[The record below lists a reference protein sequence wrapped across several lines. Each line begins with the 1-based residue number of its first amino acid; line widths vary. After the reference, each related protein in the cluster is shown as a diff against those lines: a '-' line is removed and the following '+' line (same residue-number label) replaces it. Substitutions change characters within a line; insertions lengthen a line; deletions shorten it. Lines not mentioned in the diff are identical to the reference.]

1 MSINSMAQ
9 YNGGTDWTRHT
20 NYFLAENRY
29 NTTGVSL
36 ATSGAP
42 GSPGP
47 GGTGGQGVT
56 LISNR
61 HVLMANH
68 VSAQW
73 GTGGLNA
80 NYPITVYFV
89 NNNNVGFTYTI
100 DSAANVATIY
110 SSNNEYTDISIGYLN
125 TTVDASLSFHK
136 VIPSTFLNYIQK
148 VSDVDDSIEK
158 IPVPYF
164 PVLYMDGGDTNN
176 NVIPNPYQKRT
187 WCGNIDIFNYKNI
200 FWGPGNVFAHLVMP
214 IAGKRFN
221 NSQQIVGGD
230 SGNIVFIPF
239 NQEIVVI
246 GTWNYT
252 DNGTSPGSSMGSIS
266 FIAPYIDQINTSMTT
281 LAGTSYSLTQ
291 ADLSIYRTF

>member
-9 YNGGTDWTRHT
+9 YNGGTNWTRHT
-20 NYFLAENRY
+20 DYFLAENRY
-29 NTTGVSL
+29 DTTGVSL
-36 ATSGAP
+36 ATAGAV

-68 VSAQW
+68 VSALW
-73 GTGGLNA
+73 GTGGNNA

-89 NNNNVGFTYTI
+89 NNNNIGFTYTI

-110 SSNNEYTDISIGYLN
+110 SSNNVYTDISIGYLN
-125 TTVDASLSFHK
+125 TTVDSSLSFHK

-148 VSDVDDSIEK
+148 EYDQSSKRNEF
-158 IPVPYF
+158 VPYF
-164 PVLYMDGGDTNN
+164 PVFYMDGGDTNN
-176 NVIPNPYQKRT
+176 GVIPNPYQKRT
-187 WCGNIDIFNYKNI
+187 WCGNIVYGDVLAQI
-200 FWGPGNVFAHLVMP
+200 VRP

-221 NSQQIVGGD
+221 NSQSIVGGD

-239 NQEIVVI
+239 NQEIVVL
-246 GTWNYT
+246 GTIYQT
-252 DNGTSPGSSMGSIS
+252 DATGPVPPGSKVGISS
-266 FIAPYIDQINTSMTT
+266 FIAPHIDQINTAMTT

-291 ADLSIYRTF
+291 ADVSIYRTF

>member
-1 MSINSMAQ
+1 MAQ
-9 YNGGTDWTRHT
+9 YNGGTNWTRHT
-20 NYFLAENRY
+20 DYFLAENRY

-36 ATSGAP
+36 ATAGAV

-47 GGTGGQGVT
+47 GGTGGEGVT

-68 VSAQW
+68 VSALW
-73 GTGGLNA
+73 GTGGNNA

-89 NNNNVGFTYTI
+89 NNNNTLFTYTI
-100 DSAANVATIY
+100 NSAANVATVY

-148 VSDVDDSIEK
+148 EYDQSNERNEF
-158 IPVPYF
+158 VPYF
-164 PVLYMDGGDTNN
+164 PVFYMDGGDTNN
-176 NVIPNPYQKRT
+176 GVIPNPYQKRT
-187 WCGNIDIFNYKNI
+187 WCGNIVYGDVLAQI
-200 FWGPGNVFAHLVMP
+200 VRP
-214 IAGKRFN
+214 IAGKRFD
-221 NSQQIVGGD
+221 NSQSIVGGD

-239 NQEIVVI
+239 NQEIVVL
-246 GTWNYT
+246 GTIYQT
-252 DNGTSPGSSMGSIS
+252 DASGPVPPGSKVGISS
-266 FIAPYIDQINTSMTT
+266 FIAPHIDQINTAMTT

-291 ADLSIYRTF
+291 ADVSIYRTF

>member
-1 MSINSMAQ
+1 MAQ
-9 YNGGTDWTRHT
+9 YNGGTNWTRHT
-20 NYFLAENRY
+20 DYFLAENRY
-29 NTTGVSL
+29 DTTGVSL
-36 ATSGAP
+36 ATAGAV

-68 VSAQW
+68 VSALW
-73 GTGGLNA
+73 GTGGNNA

-89 NNNNVGFTYTI
+89 NNNNIGFTYTI

-110 SSNNEYTDISIGYLN
+110 SSNNVYTDISIGYLN
-125 TTVDASLSFHK
+125 TNVDASLSFHK

-148 VSDVDDSIEK
+148 EYDQSNGRNEF
-158 IPVPYF
+158 VPYF

-176 NVIPNPYQKRT
+176 GVIPNPYQKRT
-187 WCGNIDIFNYKNI
+187 WCGNIVYGDVLAQI
-200 FWGPGNVFAHLVMP
+200 VRP

-221 NSQQIVGGD
+221 NSQSIVGGD

-239 NQEIVVI
+239 NQEIVVL
-246 GTWNYT
+246 GTIYQT
-252 DNGTSPGSSMGSIS
+252 DATGPVPPGSKVGISS
-266 FIAPYIDQINTSMTT
+266 FIAPHIDQINTAMTT

-291 ADLSIYRTF
+291 ADVSIYRTF

>member
-1 MSINSMAQ
+1 MAQ
-9 YNGGTDWTRHT
+9 YNGGTNWTRHT
-20 NYFLAENRY
+20 DYFLAENRY
-29 NTTGVSL
+29 DTTGVSL
-36 ATSGAP
+36 ATAGAV

-68 VSAQW
+68 VSALW
-73 GTGGLNA
+73 GTGGNNA

-89 NNNNVGFTYTI
+89 NNNNIGFTYTI

-110 SSNNEYTDISIGYLN
+110 SSNNVYTDISIGYLN
-125 TTVDASLSFHK
+125 TTVDSSLSFHK

-148 VSDVDDSIEK
+148 EYDQSNERNEF
-158 IPVPYF
+158 VPYF

-176 NVIPNPYQKRT
+176 GVIPNPYQKRT
-187 WCGNIDIFNYKNI
+187 WCGNIVYGDVLAQI
-200 FWGPGNVFAHLVMP
+200 VRP

-221 NSQQIVGGD
+221 NSQSIVGGD

-239 NQEIVVI
+239 NQEIVVL
-246 GTWNYT
+246 GTIYQT
-252 DNGTSPGSSMGSIS
+252 DATGPVPPGSKVGISS
-266 FIAPYIDQINTSMTT
+266 FIAPHIDQINTAMTT

-291 ADLSIYRTF
+291 ADVSIYRTF

>member
-1 MSINSMAQ
+1 MAQ
-9 YNGGTDWTRHT
+9 YNGGTNWTRHT
-20 NYFLAENRY
+20 DYFLAENRY

-36 ATSGAP
+36 ATAGAV

-68 VSAQW
+68 VSALW
-73 GTGGLNA
+73 GTGGNNA

-89 NNNNVGFTYTI
+89 NNNNTLFTYTI
-100 DSAANVATIY
+100 NSAVNVATIY

-125 TTVDASLSFHK
+125 TTVDSSLSFHK

-148 VSDVDDSIEK
+148 VSDDSSIK
-158 IPVPYF
+158 KPVPYFPVPYF
-164 PVLYMDGGDTNN
+164 PVLYMDGGDDNN

-187 WCGNIDIFNYKNI
+187 WCGNIDIFNYKASY
-200 FWGPGNVFAHLVMP
+200 WGPGNVFAHLVMP

-221 NSQQIVGGD
+221 NSQQVVGGD

-239 NQEIVVI
+239 NQEIVVV
-246 GTWNYT
+246 GTWNLT
-252 DNGTSPGSSMGSIS
+252 DSGTVPGSSMGTIS
-266 FIAPYIDQINTSMTT
+266 FIAPHIDQINTAMTT

-291 ADLSIYRTF
+291 ADVSIYRTF

>member
-9 YNGGTDWTRHT
+9 YNGGTNWTRHT
-20 NYFLAENRY
+20 DYFLAENRY
-29 NTTGVSL
+29 DTTGVSL
-36 ATSGAP
+36 ATAGAV

-68 VSAQW
+68 VSALW
-73 GTGGLNA
+73 GTGGNNA

-89 NNNNVGFTYTI
+89 NNNNTLFTYTI
-100 DSAANVATIY
+100 NSAANVATVY

-136 VIPSTFLNYIQK
+136 VIPSTFLNYIQQEYDQ
-148 VSDVDDSIEK
+148 SNERNEF
-158 IPVPYF
+158 VPYF
-164 PVLYMDGGDTNN
+164 PVFYMDGGDTNN
-176 NVIPNPYQKRT
+176 GVIPNPYQKRT
-187 WCGNIDIFNYKNI
+187 WCGNIVYGDVLAQI
-200 FWGPGNVFAHLVMP
+200 VRP

-221 NSQQIVGGD
+221 NSQSIVGGD

-239 NQEIVVI
+239 NQEIVVL
-246 GTWNYT
+246 GTIYQT
-252 DNGTSPGSSMGSIS
+252 DVLGPVPPGSKVGISS
-266 FIAPYIDQINTSMTT
+266 FIAPHIDQINTAMST

-291 ADLSIYRTF
+291 ADVSIYRTF

>member
-1 MSINSMAQ
+1 MAQ
-9 YNGGTDWTRHT
+9 YNGGTNWTRHT
-20 NYFLAENRY
+20 DYFLAENRY
-29 NTTGVSL
+29 DTTGVSL
-36 ATSGAP
+36 ATAGAV
-42 GSPGP
+42 GSPGS

-68 VSAQW
+68 VSALW
-73 GTGGLNA
+73 GTGGNNA

-89 NNNNVGFTYTI
+89 NNNNIGFTYTI

-110 SSNNEYTDISIGYLN
+110 SSNNVYTDISIGYLN
-125 TTVDASLSFHK
+125 TNVDASLSFHK

-148 VSDVDDSIEK
+148 EYDQSNERNEF
-158 IPVPYF
+158 VPYF

-176 NVIPNPYQKRT
+176 GVIPNPYQKRT
-187 WCGNIDIFNYKNI
+187 WCGNIVYGDVLAQI
-200 FWGPGNVFAHLVMP
+200 VRP

-221 NSQQIVGGD
+221 NSQSIVGGD

-239 NQEIVVI
+239 NQEIVVL
-246 GTWNYT
+246 GTIYQT
-252 DNGTSPGSSMGSIS
+252 DATGPVPPGSKVGISS
-266 FIAPYIDQINTSMTT
+266 FIAPHIDQINTAMTT

-291 ADLSIYRTF
+291 ADVSIYRTF

>member
-1 MSINSMAQ
+1 MAQ
-9 YNGGTDWTRHT
+9 YNGGTNWTRHT
-20 NYFLAENRY
+20 DYFLAENRY
-29 NTTGVSL
+29 DTTGVSL
-36 ATSGAP
+36 ATAGAV

-68 VSAQW
+68 VSALW
-73 GTGGLNA
+73 GTGGNNA

-89 NNNNVGFTYTI
+89 NNNNIGFTYTI

-110 SSNNEYTDISIGYLN
+110 SSNNVYTDISIGYLN
-125 TTVDASLSFHK
+125 TNVDASLSFHK

-148 VSDVDDSIEK
+148 EYDQSDERNEF
-158 IPVPYF
+158 VPYF
-164 PVLYMDGGDTNN
+164 PVFYLDGGDTNN
-176 NVIPNPYQKRT
+176 GVIPNPYQKRT
-187 WCGNIDIFNYKNI
+187 WCGNIVYGDVLAQI
-200 FWGPGNVFAHLVMP
+200 VRP

-221 NSQQIVGGD
+221 NSQSIVGGD

-239 NQEIVVI
+239 NQEIVVL
-246 GTWNYT
+246 GTIYQT
-252 DNGTSPGSSMGSIS
+252 DASGPVPPGSNVGISS
-266 FIAPYIDQINTSMTT
+266 FIAPHIDQINTAMTT

-291 ADLSIYRTF
+291 ADVSIYRTF

>member
-9 YNGGTDWTRHT
+9 YNGGTNWTRHT
-20 NYFLAENRY
+20 DYFLAENRY
-29 NTTGVSL
+29 DTTGVSL
-36 ATSGAP
+36 ATAGAV

-68 VSAQW
+68 VSALW
-73 GTGGLNA
+73 GTGGNNA

-89 NNNNVGFTYTI
+89 NNNNIRFTYTI

-110 SSNNEYTDISIGYLN
+110 SSNNVYTDISIGYLN
-125 TTVDASLSFHK
+125 TNVDATLSFHK

-148 VSDVDDSIEK
+148 EYDQSSKRNEF
-158 IPVPYF
+158 VPYF
-164 PVLYMDGGDTNN
+164 PVFYMDGGDTNN
-176 NVIPNPYQKRT
+176 GVIPNPYQKRT
-187 WCGNIDIFNYKNI
+187 WCGNIVYGDVLAQI
-200 FWGPGNVFAHLVMP
+200 VRP

-221 NSQQIVGGD
+221 NSQSIVGGD

-239 NQEIVVI
+239 NQEIVVL
-246 GTWNYT
+246 GTIYQT
-252 DNGTSPGSSMGSIS
+252 DATGPVPPGSKVGISS
-266 FIAPYIDQINTSMTT
+266 FIAPHIDQINTAMTT

-291 ADLSIYRTF
+291 ADVSIYRTF

>member
-1 MSINSMAQ
+1 MAQ
-9 YNGGTDWTRHT
+9 YNGGTNWTRHT
-20 NYFLAENRY
+20 DYFLAENRY
-29 NTTGVSL
+29 DTTGVSL
-36 ATSGAP
+36 ATAGAV

-68 VSAQW
+68 VSALW
-73 GTGGLNA
+73 GTGGNNA

-89 NNNNVGFTYTI
+89 NNNNTLFTYTI
-100 DSAANVATIY
+100 NSAANVATVY

-136 VIPSTFLNYIQK
+136 VIPSTFLNYIQQEYDQ
-148 VSDVDDSIEK
+148 SNERNEF
-158 IPVPYF
+158 VPYF
-164 PVLYMDGGDTNN
+164 PVFYMDGGDTNN
-176 NVIPNPYQKRT
+176 GVIPNPYQKRT
-187 WCGNIDIFNYKNI
+187 WCGNIVYGDVLAQI
-200 FWGPGNVFAHLVMP
+200 VRP

-221 NSQQIVGGD
+221 NSQSIVGGD

-239 NQEIVVI
+239 NQEIVVL
-246 GTWNYT
+246 GTIYQT
-252 DNGTSPGSSMGSIS
+252 DAFGPVPPGSKVGISS
-266 FIAPYIDQINTSMTT
+266 FIAPHIDQINTAMST

-291 ADLSIYRTF
+291 ADVSIYRTF

>member
-1 MSINSMAQ
+1 MAQ
-9 YNGGTDWTRHT
+9 YNGGTNWTRHT
-20 NYFLAENRY
+20 DYFLAENRY
-29 NTTGVSL
+29 DTTGVSL
-36 ATSGAP
+36 ATAGAV

-68 VSAQW
+68 VSALW
-73 GTGGLNA
+73 GTGGNNA

-89 NNNNVGFTYTI
+89 NNNNTLFTYTI
-100 DSAANVATIY
+100 NSAANVATVY

-136 VIPSTFLNYIQK
+136 VIPSTFLNYIQQEYDQ
-148 VSDVDDSIEK
+148 SNERNEF
-158 IPVPYF
+158 VPYF
-164 PVLYMDGGDTNN
+164 PVFYMDGGDTNN
-176 NVIPNPYQKRT
+176 GVIPNPYQKRT
-187 WCGNIDIFNYKNI
+187 WCGNIVYGDVLAQI
-200 FWGPGNVFAHLVMP
+200 VRP

-221 NSQQIVGGD
+221 NSQSIVGGD

-239 NQEIVVI
+239 NQEIVVL
-246 GTWNYT
+246 GTIYQT
-252 DNGTSPGSSMGSIS
+252 DVLGPVPPGSKVGISS
-266 FIAPYIDQINTSMTT
+266 FIAPHIDQINTAMST

-291 ADLSIYRTF
+291 ADVSIYRTF

>member
-1 MSINSMAQ
+1 MAQ
-9 YNGGTDWTRHT
+9 YNGGTNWTRHT
-20 NYFLAENRY
+20 DYFLAENRY
-29 NTTGVSL
+29 DTTGVSL
-36 ATSGAP
+36 ATAGAV

-68 VSAQW
+68 VSALW
-73 GTGGLNA
+73 GTGGNNA

-89 NNNNVGFTYTI
+89 NNNNIGFTYTI

-110 SSNNEYTDISIGYLN
+110 SSNNVYTDISIGYLN
-125 TTVDASLSFHK
+125 TTVDSSLSFHK

-148 VSDVDDSIEK
+148 EYDQSSKRNEF
-158 IPVPYF
+158 VPYF
-164 PVLYMDGGDTNN
+164 PVFYMDGGDTNN
-176 NVIPNPYQKRT
+176 GVIPNPYQKRT
-187 WCGNIDIFNYKNI
+187 WCGNIVYGDVLAQI
-200 FWGPGNVFAHLVMP
+200 VRP

-221 NSQQIVGGD
+221 NSQSIVGGD

-239 NQEIVVI
+239 NQEIVVL
-246 GTWNYT
+246 GTIYQT
-252 DNGTSPGSSMGSIS
+252 DATGPVPPGSKVGISS
-266 FIAPYIDQINTSMTT
+266 FIAPHIDQINTAMTT

-291 ADLSIYRTF
+291 ADVSIYRTF

>member
-9 YNGGTDWTRHT
+9 YNGGTNWTRHT
-20 NYFLAENRY
+20 DYFLTENRY

-36 ATSGAP
+36 ATAGAV
-42 GSPGP
+42 GSPGS

-68 VSAQW
+68 VSALW
-73 GTGGLNA
+73 GTGGNNA

-89 NNNNVGFTYTI
+89 NNNNTLFTYTI
-100 DSAANVATIY
+100 NSAANVATIGP
-110 SSNNEYTDISIGYLN
+110 SSGTGYTDISIGYLN
-125 TTVDASLSFHK
+125 TTIDASLSFHK

-148 VSDVDDSIEK
+148 EYDQSNERNEF
-158 IPVPYF
+158 VPYF
-164 PVLYMDGGDTNN
+164 PVFYMDGGDTNN

-187 WCGNIDIFNYKNI
+187 WCGNIVYGDVLAQI
-200 FWGPGNVFAHLVMP
+200 VRP
-214 IAGKRFN
+214 IAGKRFD
-221 NSQQIVGGD
+221 NSQSIVGGD

-239 NQEIVVI
+239 NQEIVVL
-246 GTWNYT
+246 GTIYQT
-252 DNGTSPGSSMGSIS
+252 DVSGPVPPGSNVGISS
-266 FIAPYIDQINTSMTT
+266 FIAPHIDQINTAMTT

-291 ADLSIYRTF
+291 ADVSIYRTF

>member
-1 MSINSMAQ
+1 MAQ
-9 YNGGTDWTRHT
+9 YNGGTNWTRHT
-20 NYFLAENRY
+20 DYFLAENRY
-29 NTTGVSL
+29 DTTGVSL
-36 ATSGAP
+36 ATAGAV

-68 VSAQW
+68 VSALW
-73 GTGGLNA
+73 GTGGNNA

-89 NNNNVGFTYTI
+89 NNNNIGFTYTI

-110 SSNNEYTDISIGYLN
+110 SSNNVYTDISIGYLN
-125 TTVDASLSFHK
+125 TTVDSSLSFHK

-148 VSDVDDSIEK
+148 EYDQSSKRNEF
-158 IPVPYF
+158 VPYF

-176 NVIPNPYQKRT
+176 GVIPNPYQKRT
-187 WCGNIDIFNYKNI
+187 WCGNIVYGDVLAQI
-200 FWGPGNVFAHLVMP
+200 VRP

-221 NSQQIVGGD
+221 NSQSIVGGD

-239 NQEIVVI
+239 NQEIVVL
-246 GTWNYT
+246 GTIYQT
-252 DNGTSPGSSMGSIS
+252 DATGPVPPGSKVGISS
-266 FIAPYIDQINTSMTT
+266 FIAPHIDQINTAMTT

-291 ADLSIYRTF
+291 ADVSIYRTF

>member
-1 MSINSMAQ
+1 MAQ
-9 YNGGTDWTRHT
+9 YNGGTNWTRHT
-20 NYFLAENRY
+20 DYFLAENRY
-29 NTTGVSL
+29 DTTGVSL
-36 ATSGAP
+36 ATAGAV

-68 VSAQW
+68 VSALW
-73 GTGGLNA
+73 GTGGNNA

-89 NNNNVGFTYTI
+89 NNNNIGFTYTI

-110 SSNNEYTDISIGYLN
+110 SSNNVYTDISIGYLN
-125 TTVDASLSFHK
+125 TNVDASLSFHK

-148 VSDVDDSIEK
+148 EYDQSSKRNEF
-158 IPVPYF
+158 VPYF
-164 PVLYMDGGDTNN
+164 PVFYMDGGDTNN
-176 NVIPNPYQKRT
+176 GVIPNPYQKRT
-187 WCGNIDIFNYKNI
+187 WCGNIVYGDVLAQI
-200 FWGPGNVFAHLVMP
+200 VRP

-221 NSQQIVGGD
+221 NSQSIVGGD

-239 NQEIVVI
+239 NQEIVVL
-246 GTWNYT
+246 GTIYQT
-252 DNGTSPGSSMGSIS
+252 DATGPVPPGSKVGISS
-266 FIAPYIDQINTSMTT
+266 FIAPHIDQINTAMTT

-291 ADLSIYRTF
+291 ADVSIYRTF